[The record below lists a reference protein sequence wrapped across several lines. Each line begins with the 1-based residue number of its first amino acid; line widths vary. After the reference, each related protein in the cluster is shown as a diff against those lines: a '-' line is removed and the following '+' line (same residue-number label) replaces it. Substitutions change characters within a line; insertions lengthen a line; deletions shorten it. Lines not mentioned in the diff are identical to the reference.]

1 MKKQLLLLVM
11 TLLPMVANAYDII
24 ADIAG
29 IIYYLDVENKVAC
42 VGKKQDKYSG
52 EVNIPESVT
61 FNSVTYSVTG
71 IGSSAFYGCTGL
83 TSITIPNSVTS
94 IGNDAFSGCGGLTSV
109 TIPNSVTSIG
119 GGAFYNTGWYNNQPD
134 GILYLD
140 NCLIGYKGEKP
151 TGKVTTEDGTR
162 LIAAGA
168 FFGCSGLT
176 SITIPNSV
184 TSIGLAA
191 FQSCSGLTSITIPNS
206 VTSIGDDAFNSC
218 SGLTSI
224 VVESGN
230 PVYDSRG
237 GCNAIIKTSEHKLL
251 TGCMNTTIPNSVTSI
266 GNRAFSYCS
275 GLTSVTIPNSVTSI
289 DDQAFSGCSGL
300 TSVTVNIAEPLT
312 ISSLTFNNS
321 YKATL
326 YVPTGSKTKYAAANY
341 WKNFTL
347 IMEITEKCATPTI
360 KHIGG
365 KLKFECETEGVTFI
379 SYFSM
384 PAGSNNNTSEVSVP
398 TTYTVNVYAKKD
410 GYLNS
415 DVAAEN
421 IDVRGIQGDVN
432 LDGKVTITDAVSVVN
447 IILNNGEATA
457 PALQDEEEMKEPE

>member
-1 MKKQLLLLVM
+1 MIVYFCKTNKKTENFNKNMIMKNQLLISFLLTVLLSM
-11 TLLPMVANAYDII
+11 TGIKAYAHDIEVANAQ
-24 ADIAG
+24 G
-29 IIYYLDVENKVAC
+29 KTIYYVWTNNNTELAVSFQGEYFDPYSNE
-42 VGKKQDKYSG
+42 YSG
-52 EVNIPESVT
+52 DIVIPESVT
-61 FNSVTYSVTG
+61 YNGTTY
-71 IGSSAFYGCTGL
+71 
-83 TSITIPNSVTS
+83 SVTS
-94 IGNDAFSGCGGLTSV
+94 IGYY
-109 TIPNSVTSIG
+109 
-119 GGAFYNTGWYNNQPD
+119 AFYYCTG
-134 GILYLD
+134 
-140 NCLIGYKGEKP
+140 LI
-151 TGKVTTEDGTR
+151 
-162 LIAAGA
+162 
-168 FFGCSGLT
+168 
-176 SITIPNSV
+176 SV
-184 TSIGLAA
+184 
-191 FQSCSGLTSITIPNS
+191 
-206 VTSIGDDAFNSC
+206 
-218 SGLTSI
+218 
-224 VVESGN
+224 
-230 PVYDSRG
+230 
-237 GCNAIIKTSEHKLL
+237 
-251 TGCMNTTIPNSVTSI
+251 TIPNSVTSI

-410 GYLNS
+410 GYMNS